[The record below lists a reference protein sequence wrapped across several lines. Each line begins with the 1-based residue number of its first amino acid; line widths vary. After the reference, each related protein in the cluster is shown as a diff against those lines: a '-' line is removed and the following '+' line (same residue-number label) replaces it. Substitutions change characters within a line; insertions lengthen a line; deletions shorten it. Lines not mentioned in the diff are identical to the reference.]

1 MIGPLAQFWQR
12 FPPGTFR
19 AAAVRLVLLLAFAGA
34 VYLSWWSVNRLAP
47 VDKLLQIQSEK
58 IARLEDEVL
67 KMELKWNPR
76 EAEQV
81 AEKFKL
87 AQEQLFA
94 GHDDFNRWKEELKR
108 QTNQFI
114 LDVKTQTGR
123 TQACP
128 LPNKFFAIIP
138 ATIELQTPAD
148 DTASS
153 KPAYKRLLE
162 YTQNL
167 TTQKKRVDLVELK
180 VGGNSNSVSQ
190 ATLELQLWAQ
200 ENKQ

>member
-1 MIGPLAQFWQR
+1 MTSPLTQLWQR

-19 AAAVRLVLLLAFAGA
+19 AAAVRLVLLLAFGGA
-34 VYLSWWSVNRLAP
+34 LYLSWWSVNRLAP
-47 VDKLLQIQSEK
+47 IDKLLQIQSEK
-58 IARLEDEVL
+58 IARLEDDVL
-67 KMELKWNPR
+67 KMELRWNPR
-76 EAEQV
+76 EAEEV
-81 AEKFKL
+81 ADKFKV

-108 QTNQFI
+108 QTNQFT
-114 LDVKTQTGR
+114 LDVKVQTGR

-128 LPNKFFAIIP
+128 LPNKVFAIIP
-138 ATIELQTPAD
+138 TVIDLQNSDETS
-148 DTASS
+148 T

-162 YTQNL
+162 YTQSL

-180 VGGNSNSVSQ
+180 VGGNSNSVSK

>member
-1 MIGPLAQFWQR
+1 MIGPLARLWQR

-19 AAAVRLVLLLAFAGA
+19 TAAVRFVLLLAFAGA
-34 VYLSWWSVNRLAP
+34 LYLSWWSVNRLAP
-47 VDKLLQIQSEK
+47 IDKLLQIQSEK
-58 IARLEDEVL
+58 IARLEDDVL
-67 KMELKWNPR
+67 QMELKWNPG

-87 AQEQLFA
+87 AQEQIFS

-108 QTNQFI
+108 PTNQFI

-128 LPNKFFAIIP
+128 LPNKIFAIIP
-138 ATIELQTPAD
+138 ATIELQTPTD
-148 DTASS
+148 DTTST

>member
-1 MIGPLAQFWQR
+1 MNSPLTQLLQR

-19 AAAVRLVLLLAFAGA
+19 AAAVRFVLLLAFVGA
-34 VYLSWWSVNRLAP
+34 LYLSWWSVNRLAP

-58 IARLEDEVL
+58 IARLEDDVL
-67 KMELKWNPR
+67 QMELKWNPR
-76 EAEQV
+76 EAEEV
-81 AEKFKL
+81 ADKFKL
-87 AQEQLFA
+87 AQEQLFT

-108 QTNQFI
+108 QTNQFT

-128 LPNKFFAIIP
+128 LPNKIFAIIP
-138 ATIELQTPAD
+138 TTIDLQTSD
-148 DTASS
+148 ETST

-167 TTQKKRVDLVELK
+167 TTQKKRVDLVEYK
-180 VGGNSNSVSQ
+180 VSGNSNSISH